1 MPRQEGPPVIMDEIP
16 RTYYPGRGFLTDQEA
31 YPTEPFIFL
40 PRKNKDRLTQDIR
53 YDDPDPRIIPMPY
66 PFPIP
71 GNQGNNQGGFNVG
84 KALGAMAGYLG
95 MGFGNPAFTPGPI
108 LSGRYSD
115 LMKEKTFPDLLAS
128 SPSFDLSYGRGR
140 DGTSLEGIPNANDP
154 VMRKK
159 LRDRLLKNPAGT
171 ESLPGFLG
179 KV

>member
-1 MPRQEGPPVIMDEIP
+1 MNNLVARQEPE
-16 RTYYPGRGFLTDQEA
+16 Q
-31 YPTEPFIFL
+31 PFIFL
-40 PRKNKDRLTQDIR
+40 PRGDRDKDRLTMDIR
-53 YDDPDPRIIPMPY
+53 YDDPAPRIIPLPY
-66 PFPIP
+66 PVPMP

-84 KALGAMAGYLG
+84 RALGAMAGYLG